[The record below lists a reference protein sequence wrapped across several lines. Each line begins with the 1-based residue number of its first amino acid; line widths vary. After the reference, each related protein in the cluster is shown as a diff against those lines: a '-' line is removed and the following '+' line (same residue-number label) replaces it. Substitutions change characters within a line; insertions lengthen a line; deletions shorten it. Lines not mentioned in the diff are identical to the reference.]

1 MKFTCVLF
9 LKNLIN
15 HWSGKDEVSYK
26 RVERN
31 LHHFSNSQQFD
42 KHHVTILFLRVF
54 HKVVPKTHTYT
65 NHSNFMLCGCRHI
78 KNCFSQRSLFFIK
91 CYAQLSSVNRFG
103 VEWVA
108 VGCFPWGSKQL
119 SGFDYRTNSWE
130 QSNIIPAP
138 QEAVSWYKIILPGSY
153 WLLIRLKSLCG
164 LVWLF

>member
-1 MKFTCVLF
+1 MKSP
-9 LKNLIN
+9 LK
-15 HWSGKDEVSYK
+15 G
-26 RVERN
+26 RERN
-31 LHHFSNSQQFD
+31 WHHFSNSQQFD
-42 KHHVTILFLRVF
+42 KHHVKILFFRVF

-103 VEWVA
+103 VKWVA

-119 SGFDYRTNSWE
+119 SGFDYRRNSWK

-138 QEAVSWYKIILPGSY
+138 QEVISSYKIILPGSY
-153 WLLIRLKSLCG
+153 WLLRLKSLWCG